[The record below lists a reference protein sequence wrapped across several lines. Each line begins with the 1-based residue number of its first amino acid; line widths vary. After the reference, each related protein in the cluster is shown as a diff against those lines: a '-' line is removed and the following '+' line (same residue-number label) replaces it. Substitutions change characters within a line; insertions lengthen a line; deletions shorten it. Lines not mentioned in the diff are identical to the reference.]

1 MDMAS
6 IECVSY
12 SDSMDDDDDDGVG
25 VGGVSHLP
33 RPILVKP
40 SSAAAAV
47 NVVVVSAGSGG
58 GGGGRRRRRGRGR
71 GRGPRRPPG
80 DERPRAA
87 RVPRLHQLHSSSVGW
102 NRVIRCCERAGS
114 SLRVCLGVLDPG
126 ASWILPFPATG
137 KYGVLAAFQGIG
149 WLPRR
154 LGHWEPEELPSMLSV
169 ILLECQNGHT
179 LCSTCKTRV
188 HNRCPT
194 CRQELGDIRCLA
206 LEKVAESLEL
216 PCKYY
221 SLGCPEIFPYYSK
234 LKHESQCNFRPYN
247 CPYAGSECSVV
258 GDIPFLVAHLRD
270 DHKVDMHSGCTFN
283 HRYVKSN
290 PREVENATWM
300 LTVFHC
306 FGQYFCLHFEA
317 FQLGVAPVYMA
328 FLRFMG
334 DENDARNY
342 SYSLEVG
349 ANGRKMIWEG
359 TPRSIRDSHRKVRD
373 SHDGL
378 IIQRNMA
385 LFFSGGE
392 RKELKLRV
400 TGRIWKEQQNPD
412 SGACIPNLFS

>member
-1 MDMAS
+1 MSLGLVVAAPPGPPRRG
-6 IECVSY
+6 ERWPE
-12 SDSMDDDDDDGVG
+12 VG
-25 VGGVSHLP
+25 APAAGLP
-33 RPILVKP
+33 PP
-40 SSAAAAV
+40 ACTSCSSAP
-47 NVVVVSAGSGG
+47 SAPTPCSRPST
-58 GGGGRRRRRGRGR
+58 RRY
-71 GRGPRRPPG
+71 
-80 DERPRAA
+80 
-87 RVPRLHQLHSSSVGW
+87 S
-102 NRVIRCCERAGS
+102 
-114 SLRVCLGVLDPG
+114 
-126 ASWILPFPATG
+126 
-137 KYGVLAAFQGIG
+137 KLAN
-149 WLPRR
+149 PCVMRTT
-154 LGHWEPEELPSMLSV
+154 SK
-169 ILLECQNGHT
+169 CQNGHT
-179 LCSTCKTRV
+179 LCSTCKARV

-216 PCKYY
+216 PCKYC

-234 LKHESQCNFRPYN
+234 IKHEAQCSFRPYN
-247 CPYAGSECSVV
+247 CPYAGSECAVA

-317 FQLGVAPVYMA
+317 FQLGMAPVYMA

-334 DENDARNY
+334 DENEARNY
-342 SYSLEVG
+342 TYSLEVG
-349 ANGRKMIWEG
+349 GNGRKMVWEG

-385 LFFSGGE
+385 LFFSGGD

-400 TGRIWKEQQNPD
+400 TGRIWKEQTNPD
-412 SGACIPNLFS
+412 GACIPNLCS